1 VDDEEQPKEQ
11 KQNNTGNTYDYL
23 PQGILKF

>member
-11 KQNNTGNTYDYL
+11 KQNNVGNTYDYL